1 MRYMQFGAKT
11 NSDHNIVTCHLNTS
25 TLIRNQK
32 IALVRRKGELRRSF
46 RYDKIT
52 TENWDNY
59 KKVILEMLNRD
70 KNKKKDNSISSR
82 IERALSNKGT
92 SRAQLDA
99 IWIDILHVFN
109 KTIDK
114 TIPYENKRANSI
126 MEEKIK
132 KIEKRKYKW
141 RPQLTRPKEI

>member
-32 IALVRRKGELRRSF
+32 IALVRRKSELRRSF

-59 KKVILEMLNRD
+59 KKVMTELLNKE
-70 KNKKKDNSISSR
+70 KNKKKVDSIPSR
-82 IERALSNKGT
+82 IERAVTNRST

-114 TIPYENKRANSI
+114 T
-126 MEEKIK
+126 
-132 KIEKRKYKW
+132 
-141 RPQLTRPKEI
+141 